1 MAFSHDQVYP
11 PDRVNRGWKP
21 LPQSKLLKLPPLYFY
36 TFFGSKEVSS
46 MIKMAVLA
54 AKSSARLRN
63 LVSDVEFLP
72 STFDLPQ
79 GLITGVGQIY
89 SFVF

>member
-1 MAFSHDQVYP
+1 
-11 PDRVNRGWKP
+11 
-21 LPQSKLLKLPPLYFY
+21 
-36 TFFGSKEVSS
+36 

-54 AKSSARLRN
+54 ARRGARLRN
-63 LVSDVEFLP
+63 LVPDVEFLP